1 MKFCVC
7 PVIVESLCPKTS
19 DSPESKVQLAF
30 KANVLGA
37 HFLVYDA
44 WAGGAWFGAWT
55 YCSLVKISKL

>member
-19 DSPESKVQLAF
+19 DSPESECSWPL

-44 WAGGAWFGAWT
+44 WAGEPGLGHGPIALW
-55 YCSLVKISKL
+55 